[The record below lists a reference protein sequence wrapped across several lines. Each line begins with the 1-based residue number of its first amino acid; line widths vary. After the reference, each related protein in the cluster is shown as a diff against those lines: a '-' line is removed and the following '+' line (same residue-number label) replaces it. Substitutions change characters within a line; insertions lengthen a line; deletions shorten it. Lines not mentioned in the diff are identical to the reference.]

1 MISFAA
7 GPTLVDF
14 SYIFEAPLSTVS
26 LFTCSM
32 SLGYCM
38 GAFVGFAYDY
48 VNRQLIVITFFAITG
63 IVNCLT
69 PFAPSIPV
77 YLFFGWLSSFGDG
90 TLDAAQNIWLM
101 EMWQDHSNTIL
112 QLAHFLFGVGA
123 ILAPAIER
131 PFLIGELNN
140 IENHLGISSNNSS
153 IFNNSINLFT
163 SSVNPLNSTLNPMN
177 MSFINDNL
185 FAINPLAMGYANAM
199 RSANPKFNSYNPFEQ
214 VNNTISND
222 TVLIVSAYDRRM
234 HMIPPFFIV
243 GGITLSSAFLLAVMY
258 CYKPYQQP
266 ERDMNNDDQSP
277 EDKKLFEDAPKW
289 LQTTMI
295 ILISFCLGFYVSV
308 EYRYVEFV
316 KLKISQKV
324 SREVVIKVYLS
335 SPTCSS
341 R

>member
-7 GPTLVDF
+7 GPALVDF
-14 SYIFEAPLSTVS
+14 SYIFEAPYSTVS
-26 LFTCSM
+26 LFTCAM
-32 SLGYCM
+32 SSGYCM

-48 VNRQLIVITFFAITG
+48 VNRQLTVIVFFTITG
-63 IVNCLT
+63 IVNCLM

-77 YLFFGWLSSFGDG
+77 YLFFAWLSSFGDG

-123 ILAPAIER
+123 ILAPVIER
-131 PFLIGELNN
+131 PFLIGELEN
-140 IENHLGISSNNSS
+140 IGNHLGISSNN
-153 IFNNSINLFT
+153 NSI
-163 SSVNPLNSTLNPMN
+163 NPLNSTLNPMN

-185 FAINPLAMGYANAM
+185 FTINPLAREYTNAM

-234 HMIPPFFIV
+234 HLVPPFLII
-243 GGITLSSAFLLAVMY
+243 GGITLSSVLLLAVMY

-266 ERDMNNDDQSP
+266 ERDVNDDDQSP

-295 ILISFCLGFYVSV
+295 VLISFCLGFYVSV

-316 KLKISQKV
+316 KLKVSEKV
-324 SREVVIKVYLS
+324 SRKVVVDLS
-335 SPTCSS
+335 IANP
-341 R
+341 RFNNL